1 MPGSVVLNPTV
12 VIKIAGRRRHRR
24 LRFSGGGRH
33 RWCASGCYWYWDG
46 LLVLWGAN
54 GEIMKS
60 EKRGDYGYVCCVC
73 TMRVV
78 R

>member
-1 MPGSVVLNPTV
+1 MC
-12 VIKIAGRRRHRR
+12 K
-24 LRFSGGGRH
+24 
-33 RWCASGCYWYWDG
+33 CACYWYWDG

-73 TMRVV
+73 TMVLLAVAR
-78 R
+78 